1 MLTDLIGTLI
11 ALLFAAA
18 GWVYGYDAGI
28 RKRPSSRDDC

>member
-1 MLTDLIGTLI
+1 MLTDLIETLI

-28 RKRPSSRDDC
+28 RRRK

>member
-28 RKRPSSRDDC
+28 MRRK

>member
-18 GWVYGYDAGI
+18 GWVYGYDHGL
-28 RKRPSSRDDC
+28 RKRK